1 MVSYEAFLASKTR
14 RARSHGVRLS
24 EGRINPILFDFQRD
38 IVLTAIERGQCA
50 IFADTGLGKG
60 FIALEW
66 LDIVQ
71 ELTEKPVLLL
81 APLAVSHQ
89 FVKEAKKLGVTV
101 NIAADDSQVV
111 NGINITNYQK
121 LHKFDPTQFAGVA
134 LDESSILKSMDSKT
148 RCAIIEAF
156 AHTPWR
162 LALTATPAPNDYVEL
177 GNHAQ
182 FLGVMTQ
189 TEMLSMYFINDMT
202 HTGDWRLKGHAQK
215 DFWKWV
221 SSWAITARLPSDI
234 GDYKDDGYILP
245 PLHYHH
251 HVIPAS
257 QEEIHASGVLIPE
270 FAKTLSDQRDVR
282 RSTLDARVA
291 KCAEI
296 ANALT
301 SPVIAW
307 CDLNTEGDAL
317 EKAIPDAVQISGAD
331 DDEHKEKAL
340 DGFADGMIRVL
351 VTKPSVAGHGLNWQH
366 CHDVIF
372 CGVSNSFERF
382 YQAIRRCYRFGQA
395 HPVNVHI
402 VTSEFEGEI
411 ILNLKRKQNDA
422 EAMAAAM
429 VNAVKGTV

>member
-1 MVSYEAFLASKTR
+1 MTAYAEFLASKTR
-14 RARSHGVRLS
+14 RARSHGKIVPRDS
-24 EGRINPILFDFQRD
+24 ISPMLFEFQKD
-38 IVLTAIERGQCA
+38 TVLNALERGQCA
-50 IFADTGLGKG
+50 CFFDTGLGKG

-66 LDIVQ
+66 LRHVHRL
-71 ELTEKPVLLL
+71 ENKPVLLL

-89 FVKEAKKLGVTV
+89 FVKESKKLSVQV

-148 RCAIIEAF
+148 RCAIIESF
-156 AHTPWR
+156 SRTPWR

-215 DFWKWV
+215 DFWRWV

-270 FAKTLSDQRDVR
+270 FAKTLADQRDVR
-282 RSTLDARVA
+282 RSTIDARVA

-296 ANALT
+296 AATIEGQVL
-301 SPVIAW
+301 VW
-307 CDLNTEGDAL
+307 CGLNTEGDAF
-317 EKAIPDAVQISGAD
+317 EKAIPDAVQVSGAD
-331 DDEHKEKAL
+331 DDEHKENAIMGFL
-340 DGFADGMIRVL
+340 DGSIRVIIS
-351 VTKPSVAGHGLNWQH
+351 KSSIMGFGLNLQC

-372 CGVSNSFERF
+372 CGISHSFEAY
-382 YQAIRRCYRFGQA
+382 YQSVRRCWRFGQQ

-411 ILNLKRKQNDA
+411 ILNLKRKQQDA

-429 VNAVKGTV
+429 VDAVHGK